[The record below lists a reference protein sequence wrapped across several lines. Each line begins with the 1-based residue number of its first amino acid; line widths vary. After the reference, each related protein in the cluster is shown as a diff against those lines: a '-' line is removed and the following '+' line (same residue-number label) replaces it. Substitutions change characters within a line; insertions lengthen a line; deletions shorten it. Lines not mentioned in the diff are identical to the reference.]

1 MIKKLGKLN
10 LDYNRLI
17 TYFES
22 SVFGVDT
29 TYVSPLHISTQKQKF
44 AEEGYTEQQIK
55 SWEEYNPESV
65 MMGYLSGNDLIKKY
79 IEARLDLSML
89 SSQQVD
95 KEIVRW
101 NIQKQVPGCFTVPH
115 YDLYHSVKTHTRE
128 QIVRLWIPLEDAKF
142 GHALFVDNTVL
153 SDFKAGEIYDWD
165 IEDLHAAVN
174 VGFDPRYTLLLYFSK
189 KNI

>member
-22 SVFGVDT
+22 FGCGTST
-29 TYVSPLHISTQKQKF
+29 TYVNPLHMSIQKEKF
-44 AEEGYTEQQIK
+44 NENGYNEQQIK
-55 SWEEYNPESV
+55 CWEEYIPESV
-65 MMGYLSGNDLIKKY
+65 MMDYLHGNDLIKKY
-79 IEARLDLSML
+79 IEARLDSSML
-89 SSQQVD
+89 AEQQIN
-95 KEIVRW
+95 KEIVKW
-101 NIQKQVPGCFTVPH
+101 NIQKQIPGRFTIPH

-128 QIVRLWIPLEDAKF
+128 QIVRFWIPLEDAKF

-153 SDFKAGEIYDWD
+153 TDFKAGEMYDWD

-174 VGFDPRYTLLLYFSK
+174 VGFDPRYTLLLYLSK
-189 KNI
+189 KSI